1 MGAAKKH
8 DDLVQ
13 VWESLKSVGIPE
25 GAIEQ
30 ISKQYNIT
38 EKVAAVSVSILK
50 KVACSG
56 TYEDFVNYIETR
68 ELPALKLTPPEMEA
82 VKGGKNLIWPPK
94 GVKDILGDI
103 LKPLTTIPG

>member
-13 VWESLKSVGIPE
+13 VWESLKSAGIPE

-30 ISKQYNIT
+30 ISKQYSIT

-56 TYEDFVNYIETR
+56 TYEDFVNYIETK
-68 ELPALKLTPPEMEA
+68 ELPALKLTSSEMDA
-82 VKGGKNLIWPPK
+82 VKGGKAVYPPK
-94 GVKDILGDI
+94 GLKPPFDDIF
-103 LKPLTTIPG
+103 KPLTTFPKI